1 MEIEPRTTLVPDL
14 EHPDDGQYIWL
25 PILVLLGVIVLAG
38 LVYAMSRSR
47 RSLNCVYFKRRS
59 ATRNGYANVDEEDSD
74 VSMVGADDFGE
85 SNAITSLLDARLH
98 IEPRSE
104 GNRQSSQLHLDAD
117 DIALR
122 T

>member
-1 MEIEPRTTLVPDL
+1 
-14 EHPDDGQYIWL
+14 
-25 PILVLLGVIVLAG
+25 
-38 LVYAMSRSR
+38 MSRSR

-98 IEPRSE
+98 IGPVCTIRLSLY
-104 GNRQSSQLHLDAD
+104 SLC
-117 DIALR
+117 
-122 T
+122 